1 VFEVVLMPLR
11 RLLPALHADI
21 SMTLFAAG
29 KALLGP
35 LRIIFSLRPM
45 PLKVLVRLAW
55 ADHDPKP

>member
-1 VFEVVLMPLR
+1 MPLR